1 MYYMPHYPSLLIRAA
16 CFLTTLSL
24 AYISDFLD
32 VCLAMYVLE
41 ERKENNTRICL
52 LTEFKLF

>member
-1 MYYMPHYPSLLIRAA
+1 MPHYPSLLIRAA